1 MKQGKYVNAY
11 NTIVRIG
18 DQPVPLST
26 GLKLFNLKKQLE
38 PQFEFQTE
46 SEDKILGQYSP
57 QKAIRASNG
66 KFILSFET
74 PEIAAEAQKLLKEL
88 EEMEVNLEIIP
99 IMISESDGL
108 TLTINDIDALSPFV
122 EFVTEEDTN
131 TEPVE

>member
-74 PEIAAEAQKLLKEL
+74 PEIAAEAQKLR
-88 EEMEVNLEIIP
+88 
-99 IMISESDGL
+99 S
-108 TLTINDIDALSPFV
+108 F
-122 EFVTEEDTN
+122 
-131 TEPVE
+131 